1 MEREHDLIEKILRG
15 DKNLFEQLVLKYQNL
30 VFTVCLNIARD
41 EHDAENMAQET
52 FLAAYCALS
61 DFHGSNFKSWLCKIA
76 VNKSIDCKRKQSKV
90 DIVDYIAEESD
101 LMDGGD
107 SVEDMLIISERREKL
122 ENILSD
128 ISAKYRVVIQAFYY
142 DRLSVKEIS
151 QRLELPEK
159 TIETQL
165 YRARQII
172 KERWGTDGA

>member
-1 MEREHDLIEKILRG
+1 MEHEHSLIKEILLG

-30 VFTVCLNIARD
+30 VFTVCLNIVD
-41 EHDAENMAQET
+41 NEHDAENMAQES

-76 VNKSIDCKRKQSKV
+76 VNKSIDFKRKQSKV
-90 DIVDYIAEESD
+90 DIVDYTIEESD

-107 SVEDMLIISERREKL
+107 SVEDILIQSERMEKM
-122 ENILSD
+122 ESVLSG
-128 ISAKYRVVIQAFYY
+128 ISAKYRVVVEAFYY

-159 TIETQL
+159 TVETQL

-172 KERWGTDGA
+172 KERWGTDGT